1 MNNVIHY
8 NNPKNYSVNEVL
20 NATYI
25 GLTFEFFST
34 KDSQFI
40 IEDLQNISGK
50 TVVLTDENY
59 EPTWST
65 AILLKEYNGPRSL
78 YKFSIGLQNYQT
90 IGSILNDTLK
100 WINASAY
107 VNESTG
113 LKIKLNFDNKQ
124 LQTINTISNMNIGK
138 MILKLDESYIHE
150 RFPEASKSPYAL
162 SIKKLVPLNNYALSE
177 PMISHINSD
186 FEMPNESYYGLDLTE
201 QRWGNLS
208 FNYSIGAKYPEK
220 IKEINELLFCYIIT
234 TFNVINEQEFTE
246 AEVKEFEKLTEE
258 YRKMRRCYYDPH
270 YFLNEYKD
278 IKVLVDLIGNQ
289 QTVIS
294 FWDKIR
300 DPLLKLMVE
309 SNFRKGYINLDTED
323 ERFQLKNADLY
334 GVKIKNV
341 DIAKSDLNGCVFENT
356 YLYHAKVKGSQLFGG
371 IVVNSCEITESKLTK
386 VRVDRANKI
395 NKCYILNMGEVVNC
409 NITESIVRNA
419 TMGKETK
426 LDEHS
431 IVVEKRGEVPPVP
444 VMGLNIKEVRD
455 YKWVKQLSNPE
466 KGEQKDVVHT
476 FANQYKNKW

>member
-1 MNNVIHY
+1 MKNILYY

-20 NATYI
+20 NATYV

-50 TVVLTDENY
+50 QVILTDENY

-65 AILLKEYNGPRSL
+65 AILLKEYSGPRSL

-90 IGSILNDTLK
+90 IGTILNDTLK
-100 WINASAY
+100 WINSSAY

-124 LQTINTISNMNIGK
+124 LQTINTISNMNLGK
-138 MILKLDESYIHE
+138 LILKLDETYIHQ

-162 SIKKLVPLNNYALSE
+162 TMKKLVPLNNFALSE
-177 PMISHINSD
+177 PMIHHINED
-186 FEMPNESYYGLDLTE
+186 FEIPKESYYGIDLTE
-201 QRWGNLS
+201 QRYGNLI

-220 IKEINELLFCYIIT
+220 IKEINELLFCYILT
-234 TFNVINEQEFTE
+234 AFNSINEKEYTE
-246 AEVKEFEKLTEE
+246 AENKEFEKLTED
-258 YRKMRRCYYDPH
+258 YRKLRRCYYDPK

-278 IKVLVDLIGNQ
+278 IKISVDLISNQ
-289 QTVIS
+289 QTIIS

-300 DPLLKLMVE
+300 DNLLKLMVE

-323 ERFQLKNADLY
+323 ERYQLKNADLY

-341 DIAKSDLNGCVFENT
+341 DIARSDLNGCVFENA
-356 YLYHAKVKGSQLFGG
+356 YLYHAKVTGSQLFGG
-371 IVVNSCEITESKLTK
+371 IIVNSCEISESKLSN
-386 VRVDRANKI
+386 VRIDRANKI
-395 NKCYILNMGEVVNC
+395 HKCYILNMGEVVNC

-431 IVVEKRGEVPPVP
+431 IVIERKNITNPAP
-444 VMGLNIKEVRD
+444 VMGIDVKEVRD
-455 YKWVKQLSNPE
+455 YRWIKQLSNPD
-466 KGEQKDVVHT
+466 KGEQKDIIHT